1 MFSMF
6 RKKRLDMRFV
16 GPTLAQIEEI
26 ERLSGKSIG
35 AIVSESVNVWNW
47 LYKERLNGADRPF
60 DHLKQI
66 LQILLPAQTAL
77 LGSAMGFYYGSR
89 ARGSGEGE

>member
-47 LYKERLNGADRPF
+47 LYKERLNGA
-60 DHLKQI
+60 Q
-66 LQILLPAQTAL
+66 LQIQGPDPDAPPREVVFL
-77 LGSAMGFYYGSR
+77 
-89 ARGSGEGE
+89 